1 MLQKIDI
8 KEKKI
13 QGIILTPTRELAQHS
28 LKVVRALGEYSN
40 VKAYPCVGG
49 TNVKDDILPLIF
61 DGVQI
66 VVGTPGRVKLLFKSK
81 NLQKRN

>member
-8 KEKKI
+8 NEKKI

-28 LKVVRALGEYSN
+28 LKVVLALGEYSN
-40 VKAYPCVGG
+40 VKVYSCVGG
-49 TNVKDDILPLIF
+49 TNVKDDILPLK